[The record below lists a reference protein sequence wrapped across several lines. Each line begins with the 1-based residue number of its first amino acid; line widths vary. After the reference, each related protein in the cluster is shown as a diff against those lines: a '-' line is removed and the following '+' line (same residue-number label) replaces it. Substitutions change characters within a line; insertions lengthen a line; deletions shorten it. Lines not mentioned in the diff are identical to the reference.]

1 MVHDW
6 GWIGIFLAASSA
18 AYYSHPS
25 GCVWHQQDLRDSFKF
40 ERFLAVSR
48 VYTDPATAVASHAE
62 ETTVGNGQKKKRKQ
76 KKVST
81 LIYAGF

>member
-1 MVHDW
+1 MHW
-6 GWIGIFLAASSA
+6 GSPGCQQRGLLQS
-18 AYYSHPS
+18 S

-48 VYTDPATAVASHAE
+48 VYTDPATSVASHAE

-81 LIYAGF
+81 SIYAGF